1 MDDPRE
7 AFENTIKDM
16 AAKNW
21 KHPVMGIIQY
31 AMFCKLFFEK
41 PSWQEIWYE
50 VSEISRAHCVHEDMV
65 ELPNGDVVVTIF
77 LVVS

>member
-7 AFENTIKDM
+7 AFEKTIKDM

-21 KHPVMGIIQY
+21 KHPVMGIMQY

-41 PSWQEIWYE
+41 PSWQ
-50 VSEISRAHCVHEDMV
+50 
-65 ELPNGDVVVTIF
+65 
-77 LVVS
+77 